1 MQKQY
6 MVLFHLAKGLVVP
19 VDSSE
24 VLTEDG
30 WKLDPLLLPIGVGD
44 HCMALIDQETPIIIG
59 GLDNTDQ
66 IPTANTFILKTKDN
80 EWIKGPSLKFARHSH
95 SCSTIVK

>member
-1 MQKQY
+1 MLGQRTSK
-6 MVLFHLAKGLVVP
+6 P
-19 VDSSE
+19 IITSE

-30 WKLDPLLLPIGVGD
+30 WQLDPLPLPIAVGD

-59 GLDNTDQ
+59 GLDNADQ

-80 EWIKGPSLKFARHSH
+80 QWIAGPPLKFARHSH
-95 SCSTIVK
+95 SCSTILE